1 MGKSIFNF
9 VCVIVAILLFAGIAL
24 FGINLG
30 FTQILPVS
38 EGVKLGLDLVGGSE
52 ITYNAVVPEGMSG
65 AEVSEGLEIAKTM
78 LRQRLES
85 LGYTEASIYNY
96 GSQGIVV
103 EIPNVGDPEE
113 AVQLLGTTA
122 VVEFR
127 DHEGN
132 VVLEGKDIESALAS
146 YGAVDS
152 TGVNQYHV
160 SLKLSGEGREK
171 FREATKIAAGLAGAG
186 TNYVTITMDGEIISQ
201 PYVDSSY
208 ASTGI
213 DTDSPIIT
221 LGSNATLEYSK
232 YLAEIISAGSL
243 PFELKN
249 VKLQA
254 IGATLGERSLE
265 TSLIAGAI
273 GVALVMLFML
283 IFYRLPGLVAC
294 IALALYVAVFAVV
307 LSATGVNLT
316 LPGIAGIILT
326 IGMAVDANVIIYERI
341 KEELRVGKTIKASI
355 DSGYKR
361 AFTAILDSNITTA
374 IAAVALW
381 WQGTGTI
388 VGFAKTLLIGVI
400 LSMFCMIF
408 VTRIII
414 NCFVGFKIRNPRA
427 YGM

>member
-9 VCVIVAILLFAGIAL
+9 ICVIVVICLLSGVAL
-24 FGINLG
+24 FGVDLG
-30 FTQILPVS
+30 FVEILPVG

-52 ITYNAVVPEGMSG
+52 ITYNAVVPEGMSA
-65 AEVSEGLEIAKTM
+65 AEVTEGLETAKTM
-78 LRQRLES
+78 LRQRLET

-96 GSQGIVV
+96 GSTGIVV

-113 AVQLLGTTA
+113 AVQMLGTTA

-127 DHEGN
+127 DHEDN
-132 VVLEGKDIESALAS
+132 VILEGQDIESASAS
-146 YGAVDS
+146 YGPVDNA
-152 TGVNQYHV
+152 GANQYYV
-160 SLKLSGEGREK
+160 SLKLSASGQEK
-171 FREATKIAAGLAGAG
+171 FREATRIAAGLSGEG
-186 TNYVTITMDGEIISQ
+186 NNYVTITMDGDIISR

-208 ASTGI
+208 ATTGI

-221 LGSNATLEYSK
+221 LGNNATVEYAK

-243 PFELKN
+243 PFNLEN
-249 VKLQA
+249 IKLQA
-254 IGATLGERSLE
+254 IGASLGEQSLE
-265 TSLIAGAI
+265 TSLFAGAI
-273 GVALVMLFML
+273 GLVLIMVFML
-283 IFYRLPGLVAC
+283 VFYRLPGLVAC
-294 IALALYVAVFAVV
+294 IALVLYVALFAVV
-307 LSATGVNLT
+307 LSASGVNLT

-341 KEELRVGKTIKASI
+341 KEELRAGKTIKSSVDA
-355 DSGYKR
+355 GYRR
-361 AFTAILDSNITTA
+361 AFTAIIDSNITTA
-374 IAAVALW
+374 IAAVVLW

-400 LSMFCMIF
+400 LSMLCMYF
-408 VTRIII
+408 VTKIII